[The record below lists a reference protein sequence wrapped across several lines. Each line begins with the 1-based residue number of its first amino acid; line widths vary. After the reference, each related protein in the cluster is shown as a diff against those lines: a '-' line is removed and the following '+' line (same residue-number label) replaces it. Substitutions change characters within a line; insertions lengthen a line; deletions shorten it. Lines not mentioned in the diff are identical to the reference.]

1 MPTVTFNHELLRR
14 LQLNANVVHNP
25 DVWADK
31 LELIGCSISSAEE
44 LLSDRSHIEDEQY
57 KAALDLLTKPHIEN
71 PEGGDLSVVE
81 VLNSD
86 ASSSLEYVQSD
97 DGYWYLKKEDGSF
110 NHQPYVKNED
120 GSYSEY
126 SA

>member
-1 MPTVTFNHELLRR
+1 MGGLWPFKKKAPEPEGQKIVTYSAE
-14 LQLNANVVHNP
+14 
-25 DVWADK
+25 D
-31 LELIGCSISSAEE
+31 SSAEE
-44 LLSDRSHIEDEQY
+44 LLSDRSHIEDEKY

-71 PEGGDLSVVE
+71 PEAGDISVVE

-86 ASSSLEYVQSD
+86 VSSSLEYVQSYD
-97 DGYWYLKKEDGSF
+97 DYWYLKKEDGSF
-110 NHQPYVKNED
+110 DHQPYVKNED